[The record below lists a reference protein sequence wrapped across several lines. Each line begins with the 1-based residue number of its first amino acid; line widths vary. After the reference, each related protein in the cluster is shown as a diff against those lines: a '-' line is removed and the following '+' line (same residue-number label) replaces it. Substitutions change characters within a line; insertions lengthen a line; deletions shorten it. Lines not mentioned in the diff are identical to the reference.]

1 MIHYDCCRTSSGGKV
16 IVLEIKSTFVVS
28 VMASVISYFICKWL
42 EGDE

>member
-1 MIHYDCCRTSSGGKV
+1 M
-16 IVLEIKSTFVVS
+16 LEIKSTFVVS

>member
-1 MIHYDCCRTSSGGKV
+1 MIQYDCCQTSSRGEV
-16 IVLEIKSTFVVS
+16 IVLEIRSTFVVS